1 MSNYGI
7 DKYDLPNKWM
17 TEDFEK
23 LQVLLEKARKEKE
36 KKDATENNR
45 QTRS

>member
-7 DKYDLPNKWM
+7 DKYALPNKWM
-17 TEDFEK
+17 AEDFEK
-23 LQVLLEKARKEKE
+23 LQTLIEKAQKEKE
-36 KKDATENNR
+36 KKDASENNR